1 MVFKNLLINVTST
14 IDNINKFITS
24 GTMWLI
30 LPLTAVML
38 FDVVMRYAFNSPT
51 VWGAEVSLMIFGI
64 YMIYAGPCSV
74 YEKVQVGVDIFS
86 ARWSLR
92 TQAIVNC
99 VTYLFTMTLFIALI
113 KTALYYGLESWGME
127 EISSS
132 AWGQPIYHWKMLIP
146 LALSL
151 TFLQTISEFLRNLY
165 MALTGE
171 EL

>member
-1 MVFKNLLINVTST
+1 MVLKNLLTSIT
-14 IDNINKFITS
+14 SVIDKTNNFITS

-86 ARWSLR
+86 AHWSLR
-92 TQAIVNC
+92 VQAIVSC
-99 VTYLFTMTLFIALI
+99 ITYGFTMTLFIALI
-113 KTALYYGLESWGME
+113 KTALQYGIESWSME
-127 EISSS
+127 EISAS

-146 LALSL
+146 IAISL
-151 TFLQTISEFLRNLY
+151 TFLQTISEFLRNFY